1 VVLIHV
7 VQRGETLWKI
17 AERYGVTI
25 QGINNV
31 NELPDINHL
40 VPGLALVIP
49 TAVRYHTVR
58 PGEVLWQIAQ
68 NYGTTVNELM
78 RENHLTNPNTLAP
91 GMVLVIPPRR
101 YTVQAGDTLGRIAER
116 FHTTV
121 RDIVQV
127 NQIQDPNNLVV
138 GTVLVIP
145 GGRKPTIEVNAFTY
159 QSDAEGAQSI
169 HRHGNELTYM
179 APFAYR
185 IRNDGG
191 LEPFKDEQMIA
202 AAQGEQVV
210 PMLAITNFT
219 SAEAGSQ
226 LAHEVL
232 SSVDVQNTLL
242 TNIIQ
247 TMKSK
252 GYKGLNVDFENVR
265 PEDREPYNR
274 FLQRA
279 TERLH
284 NEGFFIS
291 TSLAPKTSSAQQG
304 LLYEAH
310 DYAAHGR
317 IVDFVVLMT
326 YEWGYRLGPPQAIS
340 PLNQI
345 KAVIDYAITV
355 IPRNKIMMG
364 FQLYARDWLLPHQ
377 QGMQAETFS
386 PQEAVRRA
394 IQHNAIIHYGPT
406 SQSPYFRYVDDQGRT
421 HEVWF
426 EDARSALAKFD
437 LVKAYGL
444 RGISYW
450 VLGYPYPQNW
460 VLLADNFNIQKR
472 A

>member
-1 VVLIHV
+1 MLIHV
-7 VQRGETLWKI
+7 VQRGESLWQI
-17 AERYGVTI
+17 AARYGVST
-25 QGINNV
+25 QRINNI
-31 NELPDINHL
+31 NELPDPNHL

-49 TAVRYHTVR
+49 IAVRYHTVR
-58 PGEVLWQIAQ
+58 SGETLWQIAQ
-68 NYGTTVNELM
+68 SHGTTVNEII
-78 RENHLTNPNTLAP
+78 RENPSINPNALTP
-91 GMVLVIPPRR
+91 GMVLIIPPRR
-101 YTVQAGDTLGRIAER
+101 YTVQAGDTLGSIAAR
-116 FHTTV
+116 FNTTV
-121 RDIVQV
+121 RDILQ
-127 NQIQDPNNLVV
+127 NNEIADPNNIPV
-138 GTVLVIP
+138 GTVLAIP
-145 GGRKPTIEVNAFTY
+145 SGAKPTIEVNAFTY

-169 HRHGNELTYM
+169 RRHGNELTYVS
-179 APFAYR
+179 PFAYR

-191 LEPFKDEQMIA
+191 LEPFPDQAMIA
-202 AAQGEQVV
+202 AARSERVT
-210 PMLAITNFT
+210 PMMAITNFT

-226 LAHEVL
+226 LAHEIL
-232 SSVDVQNTLL
+232 SSVAVQDLLL

-247 TMKSK
+247 TMRNK
-252 GYKGLNVDFENVR
+252 GYIGLNVDFENVR

-284 NEGFFIS
+284 REGFFIS

-345 KAVIDYAITV
+345 RAVIDYAVTV

-364 FQLYARDWLLPHQ
+364 FQLYARDWLLPHR

-394 IQHNAIIHYGPT
+394 IQHDAVIHYETT
-406 SQSPYFRYVDDQGRT
+406 SQSPYFRYTDEQGRT

-426 EDARSALAKFD
+426 EDARSAQAKFD
-437 LVKAYGL
+437 LVKEYGL

-450 VLGYPYPQNW
+450 VLGYPFPQNW
-460 VLLADNFNIQKR
+460 VLLADHFYIRKR
-472 A
+472 M